1 MISCA
6 AATSQLWEFLDGMV
20 DATARDAIDEH
31 LARCRRCC
39 GELEFAHELRRF
51 LASPAGDRLPDDV
64 LRRLN
69 QTLEELRPWAAT

>member
-1 MISCA
+1 
-6 AATSQLWEFLDGMV
+6 MV

-51 LASPAGDRLPDDV
+51 LASSAGDRLPDDV

-69 QTLEELRPWAAT
+69 QTLEELRPWAAI

>member
-6 AATSQLWEFLDGMV
+6 EATRQLWEYLDGAV

-51 LASPAGDRLPDDV
+51 LASSARNGIPDDV
-64 LRRLN
+64 LQRLN
-69 QTLEELRPWAAT
+69 HTLEELGLWVAT

>member
-6 AATSQLWEFLDGMV
+6 EATRQLWEYLDGMV
-20 DATARDAIDEH
+20 DATARDAIDDH

-39 GELEFAHELRRF
+39 GELEFAQELRHF
-51 LASPAGDRLPDDV
+51 LASSARGDVPGDV

-69 QTLEELRPWAAT
+69 QTLEELGL